1 VATERWRKRAVQRR
15 LGEIRQRATH
25 SSGQTAPWRDEGGVE
40 ALGQG
45 KIAREMEDSEG
56 VVVVSTDVI

>member
-1 VATERWRKRAVQRR
+1 VKFGNVRCTQVDK
-15 LGEIRQRATH
+15 G
-25 SSGQTAPWRDEGGVE
+25 GQTTPWRDEGGVE

>member
-1 VATERWRKRAVQRR
+1 VEEAGGLAKSGNVQRTQVDK
-15 LGEIRQRATH
+15 G
-25 SSGQTAPWRDEGGVE
+25 GQTAPWRGEGGVE

-45 KIAREMEDSEG
+45 KIVREMEDSEG

>member
-1 VATERWRKRAVQRR
+1 VEEAGGAAAAWRNPATCDALKWTRVDN
-15 LGEIRQRATH
+15 T
-25 SSGQTAPWRDEGGVE
+25 TPWRDEGGVE